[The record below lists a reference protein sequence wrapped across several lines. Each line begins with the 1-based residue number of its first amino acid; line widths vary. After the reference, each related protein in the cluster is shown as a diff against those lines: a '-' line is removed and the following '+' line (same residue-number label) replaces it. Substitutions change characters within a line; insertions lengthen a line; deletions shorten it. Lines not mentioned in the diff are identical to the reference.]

1 MNKLIKP
8 YEFQAYYI
16 PNIFTFPIITAALL
30 QVHKN
35 KFIFNKWKKVS
46 NVLTSMVSSK
56 ETLFD
61 KTYIYIK
68 E

>member
-30 QVHKN
+30 QVHKKSFLIN
-35 KFIFNKWKKVS
+35 EKGIKCFNQQGLIQR
-46 NVLTSMVSSK
+46 NIIRQ
-56 ETLFD
+56 E
-61 KTYIYIK
+61 TYIYVK